1 MNNEQKS
8 KKQNNVFVTLLVIL
22 MTVAVVVA
30 IAGAVAKNLTSPEKA
45 AEETTGKKTSDT
57 AALRE
62 DRVHDAEEEVTLVP
76 EDSEKVNE
84 KEQEAKAAKETEPET
99 AAKDAFVEESLPQ
112 FTCPASGTLQK
123 EHSVDVPVFS
133 ITMEDYRT
141 HNGVDIC
148 AAAGSDVVA
157 AADGTVKEIWSDPMM
172 GNCISLSHAGNA
184 VTTYKNIGEQ
194 LPDGIEKGISVHAGD
209 LIATVGD
216 TALEEIAEE
225 SHLHFEMTVDGAPVN
240 PKDYIS
246 FTGEQDFTE

>member
-30 IAGAVAKNLTSPEKA
+30 IAGAVAKNLSSPEKA
-45 AEETTGKKTSDT
+45 AAETTGKKTSDT

-62 DRVHDAEEEVTLVP
+62 DRVHDAEEEITLPP
-76 EDSEKVNE
+76 EDSEKANE
-84 KEQEAKAAKETEPET
+84 KETETEAESET
-99 AAKDAFVEESLPQ
+99 AAKDAFAEESLPE
-112 FTCPASGTLQK
+112 FICPASGTLQK

-148 AAAGSDVVA
+148 AAAGSEVVA

-194 LPDGIEKGISVHAGD
+194 LPDGIEKGVSVHAGD

-225 SHLHFEMTVDGAPVN
+225 SHLHFEMTVDGTPVN

-246 FTGEQDFTE
+246 FTGAQDYTE